1 MKSTILTAL
10 TLSLLGVAAAHA
22 GHDATGALTFSLSE
36 PSASKFTVAG
46 PAQVAQGFTTV
57 ILENTSKQAF
67 TPVLAQLKNGATDA
81 QVKAALGKLMQSRGE
96 DMSAILNLA
105 DFVGGTAS
113 LAPGATFEYG
123 TSLRSGKY
131 VLFGFGATEEGKP
144 FYDLGQ
150 YKTFTVTT
158 AKNGAAVPKADVKAT
173 LKDFKVELPKTV
185 KAGKQLWEISNAGQ
199 ETHHLMLMRLNDGK
213 TMKDVEAFFK
223 APDPSQAG
231 APPFEDVGGLETL
244 SKGRKAFTSFDLK
257 PGEYLVV
264 CFLPSAK
271 QHAPHFAL
279 GMISTVSVK

>member
-144 FYDLGQ
+144 FMTWGN
-150 YKTFTVTT
+150 TR
-158 AKNGAAVPKADVKAT
+158 P
-173 LKDFKVELPKTV
+173 
-185 KAGKQLWEISNAGQ
+185 
-199 ETHHLMLMRLNDGK
+199 
-213 TMKDVEAFFK
+213 
-223 APDPSQAG
+223 
-231 APPFEDVGGLETL
+231 
-244 SKGRKAFTSFDLK
+244 
-257 PGEYLVV
+257 
-264 CFLPSAK
+264 LPS
-271 QHAPHFAL
+271 PRPR
-279 GMISTVSVK
+279 TVRPCPRPT